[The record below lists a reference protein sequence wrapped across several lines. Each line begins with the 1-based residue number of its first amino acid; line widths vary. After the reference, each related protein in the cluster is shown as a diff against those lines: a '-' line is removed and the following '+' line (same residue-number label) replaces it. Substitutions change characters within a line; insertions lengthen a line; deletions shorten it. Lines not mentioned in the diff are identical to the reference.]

1 MKLTDTLARV
11 LIIVCALTVLAWPA
25 TAQDEP
31 SAAMRRALE
40 FIEAVN
46 DGGADVLEAFVLST
60 MNEEFR
66 SALPTEQ
73 HVSILSTTH
82 ERGAPFE
89 VGEVSA
95 DADNRV
101 ELLLHSARADQ
112 WMSLSLSVEAAAPHL
127 ISGLGLGPASAPL
140 TPSHGA
146 VYSDDEIRAEMTRLL
161 DELVQSERFSGAVL
175 MVRNGEVVFEAVRG
189 EANKDFAVANRIDTK
204 FNLGSMNKMFTAVA
218 IAQLVEHGELSYD
231 DPLSKFLPDFP
242 DPESAAKIRIKH
254 LLTHTGGL
262 GSYFNEEFM
271 QSSRARFRTVS
282 ELMTLAEGETMQFEP
297 GSRWSYSNTGFL
309 VLGRVIEVVTG
320 QDYHDYIRDN
330 VTGPAGMDS
339 TECYELDQVNPNLAV
354 GYDLQDTPEGRSWR
368 NNIFM
373 HVIRGGPA
381 GGGYSTVGDL
391 VRFADAL
398 RKGTLISE
406 ETFEVLASPK
416 PELSSDRYGYGF
428 GIGPSGGVGH
438 SGGFS
443 GINSELVFWPEG
455 QWTIA
460 VMSNYSGGAQPV
472 VERARRLVTAG
483 R

>member
-1 MKLTDTLARV
+1 MRQANTLARI
-11 LIIVCALTVLAWPA
+11 LIIVCALVAVGVPV

-40 FIEAVN
+40 FVDTIN
-46 DGGADVLEAFVLST
+46 DGGADVIEAFVLSA
-60 MNEEFR
+60 MNNEFR
-66 SALPTEQ
+66 GAFPVEQ
-73 HVSILSTTH
+73 HVSILSDTH

-95 DADNRV
+95 DADNQV
-101 ELLLHSARADQ
+101 ELLLHSTQSDR
-112 WMSLSLSVEAAAPHL
+112 WMSLSVSVESDAPHL
-127 ISGLGLGPASAPL
+127 ISGLGMGPASAPL
-140 TPSHGA
+140 APSSGERG
-146 VYSDDEIRAEMTRLL
+146 DDEIRTEMNRLL
-161 DELVQSERFSGAVL
+161 DELVEAERFSGTVL
-175 MVRNGEVVFEAVRG
+175 MVRNGEVVFDAVRG
-189 EANKDFAVANRIDTK
+189 EANKDFDIANNIETK

-218 IAQLVEHGELSYD
+218 IAQLVERGEMSYD

-254 LLTHTGGL
+254 LLSHTGGL

-271 QSSRARFRTVS
+271 ESSRARFRTVS
-282 ELMTLAEGETMQFEP
+282 ELMTLAESETMQFEP
-297 GSRWSYSNTGFL
+297 GSAWSYSNTGFL

-320 QDYHDYIRDN
+320 QDYHDYISDN

-339 TECYELDQVNPNLAV
+339 TACYELDQVNPNLAV
-354 GYDLQDTPEGRSWR
+354 GYDRQNTPEGPVWR

-398 RKGTLISE
+398 RDGTLVTRA
-406 ETFEVLASPK
+406 TFELLASRK
-416 PELSSDRYGYGF
+416 PELNSDRYGYGF
-428 GIGPSGGVGH
+428 GVGPDGGVGH
-438 SGGFS
+438 SGGFV
-443 GINSELVFWPEG
+443 GINSQLVFWPEG
-455 QWTIA
+455 EWTIA

-472 VERARRLVTAG
+472 VERARRLVAAQH
-483 R
+483 